1 MLRGSRVSQPGTLL
15 DLAGKGK
22 EGAKYRH
29 DTGYLG
35 LRKGTQ
41 GQQAGGGASFSA
53 EGPTA
58 RTPSRKGS
66 QIHKGSHGK
75 TWQAR
80 KSWSSKNFP
89 ASSLYSSP
97 TPPLVNLS
105 LLCPWVSS
113 LGGMGSLGE
122 GQENQKWGSGR
133 SPPATPI
140 TSPTASCWLHRSLR
154 RQQDKQPQEHLLC
167 VSSDGLIPKLG
178 LSEVL
183 NRV

>member
-15 DLAGKGK
+15 DLARKGK
-22 EGAKYRH
+22 EGEKYRH

-41 GQQAGGGASFSA
+41 GQQAGGGTSFSA
-53 EGPTA
+53 ERPTA

-113 LGGMGSLGE
+113 LGGLGLLGE

-133 SPPATPI
+133 SPPCQPSHLSNCQLLAPQKPEKTAGQT
-140 TSPTASCWLHRSLR
+140 TSRAFA
-154 RQQDKQPQEHLLC
+154 LC
-167 VSSDGLIPKLG
+167 FIRWFNS
-178 LSEVL
+178 
-183 NRV
+183 